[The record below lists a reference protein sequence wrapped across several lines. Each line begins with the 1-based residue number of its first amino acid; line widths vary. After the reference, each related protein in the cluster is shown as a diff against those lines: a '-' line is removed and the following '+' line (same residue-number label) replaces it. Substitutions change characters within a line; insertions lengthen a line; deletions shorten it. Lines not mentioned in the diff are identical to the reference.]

1 MIKDKEIEINLK
13 LVYDTLGLKNEELEI
28 FDSYNA
34 KF

>member
-1 MIKDKEIEINLK
+1 

-34 KF
+34 KFWIAW